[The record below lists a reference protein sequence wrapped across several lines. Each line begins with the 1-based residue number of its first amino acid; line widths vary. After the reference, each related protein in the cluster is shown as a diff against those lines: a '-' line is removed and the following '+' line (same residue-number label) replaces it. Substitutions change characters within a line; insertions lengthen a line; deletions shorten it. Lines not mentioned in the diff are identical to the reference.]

1 MLRKIVVAAVLF
13 ALAGPVLADETPVL
27 DQRQER
33 QAERIRQGWQSGDL
47 TRRETRQLLRGQ
59 KRLRAMEH
67 RAGADGEFTTRER
80 RRLQHQA
87 DVQSRHIYRQ
97 RHDAQTRGPRG

>member
-1 MLRKIVVAAVLF
+1 MFRKIVVAA
-13 ALAGPVLADETPVL
+13 ALLAFAGPVLADETPVL

-47 TRRETRQLLRGQ
+47 TRQETRQLVQGQ
-59 KRLRAMEH
+59 KRLRTMEH
-67 RAGADGEFTTRER
+67 RAGSDGEFTAQER
-80 RRLQHQA
+80 QRLQHQA

-97 RHDAQTRGPRG
+97 RHDNQTRGSRR